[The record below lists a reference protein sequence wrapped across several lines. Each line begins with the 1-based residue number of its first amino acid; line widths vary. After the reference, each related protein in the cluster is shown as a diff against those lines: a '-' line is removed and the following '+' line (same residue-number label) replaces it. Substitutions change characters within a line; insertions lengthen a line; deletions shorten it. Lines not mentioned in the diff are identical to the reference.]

1 MYNLTNVQ
9 IGKLMAFCAS
19 LGLAIGVAGVLTIA
33 GVYYTRSPIDYRM
46 ETGCIMPRAEGEA
59 TMAVILN
66 GRLICWRYQ

>member
-9 IGKLMAFCAS
+9 IGKGMATCMS
-19 LGLAIGVAGVLTIA
+19 IGLVLGAVAVA
-33 GVYYTRSPIDYRM
+33 AAVHYTRPPIDYRM

-59 TMAVILN
+59 TMAVILD